1 LASLADLL
9 NNLATKWGSVAR
21 FLVLLLAFFGVYY
34 AVIRTLPKQTKE
46 FKING
51 VGSIVLSQP
60 TAEGGQEYLVV
71 IHPQGWQETA
81 ISVKDGDTL
90 TFDAGGNIYIDL
102 GGLNESLRLRRQ
114 FEDQLVARDTKTRKW
129 PAERATLAPEDRFT
143 PEQRSSIKP
152 VWSWNGP
159 DGNNA
164 TKDLSFPARREK
176 TIIPSA
182 NYGTLLGAIRE
193 SGVSVPDRQDAFVV
207 GAHTQGFV
215 VKRSGKLYFTVNDVW
230 DDNDPS
236 FPEKFYIDN
245 IGFFYVRVIVTPKK

>member
-1 LASLADLL
+1 MASFADLL

-21 FLVLLLAFFGVYY
+21 FLVLLLGLFGVYY
-34 AVIRTLPKQTKE
+34 WVIHTLPTQTKE

-60 TAEGGQEYLVV
+60 TAGGGHEYLVV

-81 ISVKDGDTL
+81 IAVKAGDTL

-114 FEDQLVARDTKTRKW
+114 LETQLVLKDKKNHKW
-129 PAERATLAPEDRFT
+129 PSETLTLAPEDRFT
-143 PEQRSSIKP
+143 PEQKYAIRP
-152 VWSWNGP
+152 AWSWNGP
-159 DGNNA
+159 DGNRA

-176 TIIPSA
+176 TIIPNA
-182 NYGTLLGAIRE
+182 NYGALLGAIRE
-193 SGVSVPDRQDAFVV
+193 SGITVPNRQDAFVV
-207 GAHTQGFV
+207 GTHTDGFV
-215 VKRSGKLYFTVNDVW
+215 VKQSGKLYFTVNDVW
-230 DDNDPS
+230 DDKDPS

-245 IGFFYVRVIVTPKK
+245 VGFFYVKVTVSPAK